1 MAEASNEGSPPV
13 ETAQPSGAQP
23 EPAPQ
28 VGTAADYLELKAEPI
43 RATLTI
49 KGSIVLAGITLT
61 QDDIAKKLTALGV
74 IFGIDWAAVDR
85 MISGKQY
92 DRGIVVASGSPPKP
106 SKDAFIQEK
115 LKIDAD
121 VKPVMDKD
129 DKADY
134 KNVDNIHQVKKG
146 DVLAVKTP
154 ATQGDGGSDIF
165 GKSQPMP
172 PGKDVSFKLGV
183 NTEVSADGL
192 TLISSTGG
200 YVYHLAGA
208 ICVGVIYVHK
218 GDVDF
223 KSGNLHYQG
232 DIQVLG
238 DVTTGFTVEAQGN
251 ILIEGSVDAGVVVSH
266 GGDVT
271 IKAGVFGH
279 NTGRIAAKGN
289 INIMGAQDIRIEC
302 ESGMLTVEKALRNCS
317 VLAKS
322 VKADASGCSVVG
334 GDFKAFGDVHIAAL
348 GGEGCHTEIFIVDK
362 DADAAKAGLA
372 KIEKTMEAMHAKVAP
387 IETRLKAMK
396 TMAARF
402 GGTMSDRSKAD
413 LKAVLDQYMAVKGE
427 EKVILVEKE
436 KFEAVLKLAP
446 KHIGTFTVTEK
457 IIWGAK
463 LHMYGHARE
472 LLPADSNQEWV
483 WVPDGLLGRTILP
496 DVSAKKEDATKKEET
511 GSSTSNE
518 HPASEAPPF

>member
-1 MAEASNEGSPPV
+1 MAEASKEGSPPV
-13 ETAQPSGAQP
+13 EKSQPEGAQP
-23 EPAPQ
+23 EPASQ
-28 VGTAADYLELKAEPI
+28 VGTGADYLEIKTEPT

-49 KGSIVLAGITLT
+49 KGSIVLAGIVLT
-61 QDDIAKKLTALGV
+61 QDDIAKKLTSLGV
-74 IFGIDWAAVDR
+74 IFGVDWATVDR

-92 DRGIVVASGSPPKP
+92 DRAVIIASGSPPRP

-121 VKPVMDKD
+121 VKPILDKD

-146 DVLAVKTP
+146 DVLAVKTA

-172 PGKDVSFKLGV
+172 PGKDVAFKLGV
-183 NTEVSADGL
+183 NTEISPDGL
-192 TLISSTGG
+192 TLVASTGG

-238 DVTTGFTVEAQGN
+238 DVTTGFTVEAQGH
-251 ILIEGSVDAGVVVSH
+251 ILVEGNVDAGEVVSH

-279 NTGRIAAKGN
+279 NTGHIKAKGN
-289 INIMGAQDIRIEC
+289 INLMVAQDVRIEC
-302 ESGMLTVEKALRNCS
+302 ESGVLTVDKGLRNCS

-322 VKADASGCSVVG
+322 VKADQAGCSVVG
-334 GDFKAFGDVHIAAL
+334 GDFKAFGDVQVAML

-372 KIEKTMEAMHAKVAP
+372 KIEKTMEALHAKIAP

-402 GGTMSDRSKAD
+402 GGTMSERSKGD
-413 LKAVLDQYMAVKGE
+413 LKAVLEQYMAVKGE
-427 EKVILVEKE
+427 EKEILADKE

-446 KHIGTFTVTEK
+446 KHVGTFTVTEK

-463 LHMYGHARE
+463 LHLYGHARE
-472 LLPADSNQEWV
+472 LLPEDVRQEWV
-483 WVPDGLLGRTILP
+483 WVPDGLLGRTILS
-496 DVSAKKEDATKKEET
+496 DVPVKKEE
-511 GSSTSNE
+511 GASPTSNE
-518 HPASEAPPF
+518 PPVSAAPPS